1 MAETSRTSQKKGLGE
16 HTTPRGGFARFAAA
30 MQNGIEIARFG
41 GLGERE
47 PSPFEVVAEGA
58 HHRLRHYYPD
68 ARGAHPDARGA
79 YPDARGAHPEARGED
94 AAIPGKDRPAALLIP
109 PLMMTAE
116 VWDMAPNASA
126 VSTLREGGVDPWV
139 VDFGSPEKEEGGLER
154 NLSDH
159 VLAVSEAIESVREA
173 TGQSVHL
180 MGYSQGG
187 MFAYQ
192 AAAYR
197 RSDGVAS
204 LVTFGAAVDLHL
216 GLPSMLPTE
225 LVIESIERFG
235 KLQEALVPD
244 GIPSWATRLG
254 FQLMD
259 PIKTV
264 QQRIDFARRLYDR
277 EALQKR
283 EGMRRFMAGEGWTAF
298 PGPALADLLKQ
309 LVAQNRLLQGGLVI
323 NSQTVTLA
331 NITCPILAFVGSSDS
346 IAPPR
351 TVRAIYAAAPQAD
364 CYQVKVPAG
373 HFGLVVGSRSNETT
387 WPNVLEWLAWCADRG
402 PLPTAATRLEQR
414 PEAPTSHSPVDNL
427 RGAATLAWE
436 LGVNVLGSA
445 AQGFGDRIGVL
456 GQLARNVAPQLPRLS
471 RLADIRSG
479 THVSPGLSL
488 QERAKESPEDTFFL
502 FEGRA
507 HSYHAADVRIDN
519 IVGGLIQCG
528 IRHGQHVGLLMETR
542 PSAVA
547 AVVAIS
553 RLGAVAVM
561 LRPDIPLSNQLEV
574 APVEHLLC
582 DPERAE
588 AAHDVCGRDVLVLGG
603 GGDARSLAPG
613 LIDMEAI
620 DPEAVALPDWYTPN
634 PGLAGELAL
643 VLITGDEKHL
653 KSRRVSN
660 RRWATSAYGTA
671 SGCALTSRDTVYC
684 RSPIHHPT
692 GVLVCIGGALVSG
705 ARLAMASEFTS
716 DIDPKI
722 FWQDVRRYGVNVV
735 FYSGSLCNVLV
746 NASETHQERHH
757 SIRIFAGSGMPK
769 ELWHRVVRRFAP
781 ATVVEFFAST
791 EGNAVLVNLTGEK
804 VGSLGRPLPGA
815 AEVGIAAWNLEEG
828 QLIEH
833 ESGFAGECKSG
844 EVGLLVE
851 RVERE
856 RGELGVRPLRG
867 VFEAGDAWLNTRD
880 LVRIDEDGDYW
891 LVDHA
896 DDVIHGPNGA
906 VATIPVEDVLTSENE
921 VVDLAAVYGVRLPE
935 SEVEILV
942 AALTLRPG
950 AKLDPVA
957 LRHTVEHRLARHQ
970 RPIVIRR
977 VDELPMTAGHRT
989 RKRALRREGL
999 GLEDVAGETLW
1010 LAPGEKGYVPL
1021 STTDLG
1027 LLLEDQS

>member
-1 MAETSRTSQKKGLGE
+1 MSETPRDKDSEKRSA
-16 HTTPRGGFARFAAA
+16 PRGGFARFAAA
-30 MQNGIEIARFG
+30 IRNGVEIARFG

-47 PSPFEVVAEGA
+47 PAPFEFVAEGA

-68 ARGAHPDARGA
+68 ARGA
-79 YPDARGAHPEARGED
+79 YPDARGANPD
-94 AAIPGKDRPAALLIP
+94 APTATRTENRPPVLLVP
-109 PLMMTAE
+109 PLMMTAD
-116 VWDMAPNASA
+116 VWDVAPDASA
-126 VSTLREGGVDPWV
+126 VSSLQVGGADPWV
-139 VDFGSPEKEEGGLER
+139 VDFGSPETEEGGLER
-154 NLSDH
+154 TLTDH
-159 VLAVSEAIESVREA
+159 VLAVSEAIESVQEA
-173 TGQSVHL
+173 TGQPVHV

-204 LVTFGAAVDLHL
+204 LVTFGSAVDLHL
-216 GLPSMLPTE
+216 GLPSTLPTE

-235 KLQEALVPD
+235 KLQEALAPN
-244 GIPSWATRLG
+244 GIPAWATRLG
-254 FQLMD
+254 FQMMD
-259 PIKTV
+259 PIKTL

-283 EGMRRFMAGEGWTAF
+283 EGMRRFMGGEGWTAF

-323 NSQTVTLA
+323 DGQTVTLA
-331 NITCPILAFVGSSDS
+331 DITCPILALVGLSDS

-373 HFGLVVGSRSNETT
+373 HFGLVVGARANEVT
-387 WPNVLEWLAWCADRG
+387 WPAVLNWLTWCDGRG
-402 PLPTAATRLEQR
+402 PIPGSATRLDKR
-414 PEAPTSHSPVDNL
+414 PEKTESHAPTDDF
-427 RGAATLAWE
+427 RAAATLAWE
-436 LGVNVLGSA
+436 LGTNILGSA
-445 AQGFGDRIGVL
+445 AQGLGDQIGIL
-456 GQLARNVAPQLPRLS
+456 GRLARNVAPQLPRLS
-471 RLADIRSG
+471 RLAEIRSG

-488 QERAKESPEDTFFL
+488 QERADEAPEDTFFL

-507 HSYHAADVRIDN
+507 HTYRAADVRIDN
-519 IVGGLIQCG
+519 IVRGLLACG
-528 IRHGQHVGLLMETR
+528 VRHGQHVGLLMETR

-547 AVVAIS
+547 AAVAIS
-553 RLGAVAVM
+553 RLGAVTVL
-561 LRPDIPLSNQLEV
+561 LRPDVSLPKQLEI
-574 APVEHLLC
+574 APVEHFLC

-588 AAHDVCGRDVLVLGG
+588 AAQDVLNRDVLVLGG
-603 GGDARSLAPG
+603 GGDPRSLAPG
-613 LIDMEAI
+613 LVDMEAI
-620 DPEAVALPDWYTPN
+620 DPDTVELPEWYTPN

-643 VLITGDEKHL
+643 VLMTGDGENL
-653 KSRRVSN
+653 GSRRVSN

-671 SGCALTSRDTVYC
+671 SGCALTPRDTVYC

-692 GVLVCIGGALVSG
+692 GVLVCVGGALVSG

-722 FWQDVRRYGVNVV
+722 FWQDVRRYGVNIV
-735 FYSGSLCNVLV
+735 FYNGSLCSVLV
-746 NASETHQERHH
+746 NAPETDQERHH
-757 SIRIFAGSGMPK
+757 SIRLFAGSGMPK
-769 ELWHRVVRRFAP
+769 GLWHRVVDRFAP

-815 AEVGIAAWNLEEG
+815 GEVGIAAWNIEKGE
-828 QLIEH
+828 LIER
-833 ESGFAGECKSG
+833 ESGFAGDCKPG
-844 EVGLLVE
+844 EIGLLVE

-856 RGELGVRPLRG
+856 RGELAGRPLRG
-867 VFEAGDAWLNTRD
+867 VFEAGDAWLSTRD

-891 LVDHA
+891 LIDQI

-906 VATIPVEDVLTSENE
+906 VATIPVEDVLTSEQE
-921 VVDLAAVYGVRLPE
+921 SVDLVAVYGVHLPE
-935 SEVEILV
+935 FGTEIPV

-950 AKLDPVA
+950 TKLDPIA
-957 LRHTVEHRLARHQ
+957 LRHAVEHRLARHQ
-970 RPIVIRR
+970 RPIVIRLL
-977 VDELPMTAGHRT
+977 DELPMTAGHRT

-999 GLEDVAGETLW
+999 GLEDVAGQTLW
-1010 LAPGEKGYVPL
+1010 LAPGQKGYIPL
-1021 STTDLG
+1021 STEDLG
-1027 LLLEDQS
+1027 RLLESRP

>member
-1 MAETSRTSQKKGLGE
+1 MAKTSRKEGGDSR
-16 HTTPRGGFARFAAA
+16 TTPRGGLARFAAA
-30 MQNGIEIARFG
+30 MRNGVEIARFG

-47 PSPFEVVAEGA
+47 PAPFEVVAEGA

-68 ARGAHPDARGA
+68 ADGTYPDAGGADPDARSAG
-79 YPDARGAHPEARGED
+79 PDAPV
-94 AAIPGKDRPAALLIP
+94 KDRPPVLLIP

-116 VWDMAPNASA
+116 VWDVAPEASA
-126 VSTLREGGVDPWV
+126 VSILQAGGADPWV
-139 VDFGSPEKEEGGLER
+139 VDFGSPETEEGGLER
-154 NLSDH
+154 TLTDH
-159 VLAVSEAIESVREA
+159 VLAVSEAIASVREA
-173 TGQSVHL
+173 TGQAVHVT
-180 MGYSQGG
+180 GYSQGG

-204 LVTFGAAVDLHL
+204 LVTFGSAVDLHL
-216 GLPSMLPTE
+216 GLPSTLPTE
-225 LVIESIERFG
+225 FVIDSIERFG
-235 KLQEALVPD
+235 KLQEALVPN

-254 FQLMD
+254 FQMMD

-283 EGMRRFMAGEGWTAF
+283 EGMRRFMGGEGWTAF

-323 NSQTVTLA
+323 DGQTVTLA
-331 NITCPILAFVGSSDS
+331 DITCPILAFVGLSDS

-373 HFGLVVGSRSNETT
+373 HFGLVVGSRANEVS
-387 WPNVLEWLAWCADRG
+387 WPAVLEWLSWRDDRG
-402 PLPTAATRLEQR
+402 PIPSSATRLEQR
-414 PEAPTSHSPVDNL
+414 PEETESHAPADDL
-427 RGAATLAWE
+427 RAAATLAWE
-436 LGVNVLGSA
+436 LGVSVLGSA
-445 AQGFGDRIGVL
+445 AQGFGDRIGIL
-456 GQLARNVAPQLPRLS
+456 GRLARIVAPQLPRLS
-471 RLADIRSG
+471 RLAEIRSG

-488 QERAKESPEDTFFL
+488 LERAEEAPEDTFFL

-519 IVGGLIQCG
+519 IVRGLLACG
-528 IRHGQHVGLLMETR
+528 VRHGQHVGLLMETR

-547 AVVAIS
+547 AAVAIS
-553 RLGAVAVM
+553 RLGAVSVL
-561 LRPDIPLSNQLEV
+561 LRPDVSLENQLQV
-574 APVEHLLC
+574 APIEHLLC

-588 AAHDVCGRDVLVLGG
+588 AAHDVLNRDVLVLGG
-603 GGDARSLAPG
+603 GGDPRSLAPG
-613 LIDMEAI
+613 LVDMEAI
-620 DPEAVALPDWYTPN
+620 DPDAVELPEWYIPN

-643 VLITGDEKHL
+643 VLITGDGENL
-653 KSRRVSN
+653 GSRRVSN

-671 SGCALTSRDTVYC
+671 SGCALTPRDTVYC

-692 GVLVCIGGALVSG
+692 GILVCVGGALVSG

-716 DIDPKI
+716 ELDPKS
-722 FWQDVRRYGVNVV
+722 FWQDIRRYGVNIV
-735 FYSGSLCNVLV
+735 FYSGSLCRVLV
-746 NASETHQERHH
+746 NAPETHQERHH
-757 SIRIFAGSGMPK
+757 SIRLFAGSGMPK
-769 ELWHRVVRRFAP
+769 GLWRRVVERFAP

-815 AEVGIAAWNLEEG
+815 GEVGIAAWDLEKG
-828 QLIEH
+828 QLIESQ
-833 ESGFAGECKSG
+833 SGFAEHGKPGEI
-844 EVGLLVE
+844 GLLVE

-856 RGELGVRPLRG
+856 RGELGAKPLRS
-867 VFEAGDAWLNTRD
+867 VFEAGDAWLSTRD

-891 LVDHA
+891 LIDQV

-906 VATIPVEDVLTSENE
+906 VATIPVEDALTSEHE
-921 VVDLAAVYGVRLPE
+921 AVDLAAVYGVRLA
-935 SEVEILV
+935 EVEAEIPV

-950 AKLDPVA
+950 TKLDPIA
-957 LRHTVEHRLARHQ
+957 LRHSVEHRLPPHQ
-970 RPIVIRR
+970 RPIVIRV
-977 VDELPMTAGHRT
+977 VDQLPMTAGHRT

-999 GLEDVAGETLW
+999 GLEEVAGETLW

-1021 STTDLG
+1021 STKDLDR
-1027 LLLEDQS
+1027 LVESRS

>member
-1 MAETSRTSQKKGLGE
+1 MR
-16 HTTPRGGFARFAAA
+16 
-30 MQNGIEIARFG
+30 NGVEIARFG

-47 PSPFEVVAEGA
+47 PSPFEVVTKGA
-58 HHRLRHYYPD
+58 HHRLRRYYPD
-68 ARGAHPDARGA
+68 AP
-79 YPDARGAHPEARGED
+79 GE
-94 AAIPGKDRPAALLIP
+94 DRPAALLIP
-109 PLMMTAE
+109 PIMMTAE
-116 VWDMAPNASA
+116 VWDVAPNASA
-126 VSTLREGGVDPWV
+126 VSTLHAGGVDPWV

-154 NLSDH
+154 TLTDH

-173 TGQSVHL
+173 TGQSAHV

-197 RSDGVAS
+197 RSDGIAS
-204 LVTFGAAVDLHL
+204 LVTFGSAVDLHL
-216 GLPSMLPTE
+216 GLPSTLPTE
-225 LVIESIERFG
+225 LVIDSIERFG

-283 EGMRRFMAGEGWTAF
+283 EGMRRFMGGEGWTAF

-323 NSQTVTLA
+323 DGQTVTLA
-331 NITCPILAFVGSSDS
+331 DITCPILAFVGLTDS

-364 CYQVKVPAG
+364 CYQAKVPAG
-373 HFGLVVGSRSNETT
+373 HFGLVVGSRSNEVT
-387 WPNVLEWLAWCADRG
+387 WPAVLEWLTWCSGEG
-402 PLPTAATRLEQR
+402 PIPSAATRLEQR
-414 PEAPTSHSPVDNL
+414 QEKPESHTLADDV
-427 RGAATLAWE
+427 RAATTLAWDIS
-436 LGVNVLGSA
+436 VNVLESA
-445 AQGFGDRIGVL
+445 AQGLGDRIEIL
-456 GQLARNVAPQLPRLS
+456 GRLSRNVAPQLPRLS
-471 RLADIRSG
+471 RLADIRRG
-479 THVSPGLSL
+479 TRVSPGLSL
-488 QERAKESPEDTFFL
+488 CERAKESPDATFFL

-507 HSYHAADVRIDN
+507 HTYDAADVRIDN
-519 IVGGLIQCG
+519 IVRGLIECG
-528 IRHGQHVGLLMETR
+528 VRHGQHVGLLMETR

-553 RLGAVAVM
+553 RLGAVAVL
-561 LRPDIPLSNQLEV
+561 LRPDISLSDQLEV

-588 AAHDVCGRDVLVLGG
+588 AAQDVFGRDVLVLGG

-613 LIDMEAI
+613 LVDMEAI
-620 DPEAVALPDWYTPN
+620 DPDAVPLPEWYTPN
-634 PGLAGELAL
+634 PGLAGELAV
-643 VLITGDEKHL
+643 VLITGDGKHL
-653 KSRRVSN
+653 GSRRVSN

-692 GVLVCIGGALVSG
+692 GLLVCVGGALVSG

-716 DIDPKI
+716 NIEPKI
-722 FWQDVRRYGVNVV
+722 FWQDVRRYGVNIV
-735 FYSGSLCNVLV
+735 FYSGSLCSVLV
-746 NASETHQERHH
+746 NAPETHQERHH

-769 ELWHRVVRRFAP
+769 GLWRRVVERFSP

-815 AEVGIAAWNLEEG
+815 GEIGIAAWNIEEG
-828 QLIEH
+828 RLIER
-833 ESGFAGECKSG
+833 ESGFAGDCKPG
-844 EVGLLVE
+844 EIGLLVE
-851 RVERE
+851 RIDRE
-856 RGELGVRPLRG
+856 RGELGSKPLRG
-867 VFEAGDAWLNTRD
+867 VFEAGDAWLSTRD

-891 LVDHA
+891 LIDQI
-896 DDVIHGPNGA
+896 DDVIHGPQGA
-906 VATIPVEDVLTSENE
+906 IATIPVEDALTSENE

-935 SEVEILV
+935 SETEIPV

-957 LRHTVEHRLARHQ
+957 LRQSIEHRLPPHQ
-970 RPIVIRR
+970 RPIVIRL
-977 VDELPMTAGHRT
+977 VDQLPMTAGHRT

-999 GLEDVAGETLW
+999 GLEDAAGETLW
-1010 LAPGEKGYVPL
+1010 LAAGEEGYIPL
-1021 STTDLG
+1021 STKDLG
-1027 LLLEDQS
+1027 QLLAEQS